1 MAAINYDYILKYRIQ
16 AKLTQPLHVGSG
28 AGSSEEVLIHPVTG
42 NPFVQAAGIAGPFRA
57 YYATG
62 RTAKQVGDVF
72 GISGEEL
79 PKVPEKKKGSCG
91 QSANPE
97 IVADVTEVAQK
108 TTNVKFVRADDV
120 ESRICFTDGIFI
132 TEPKMELRP
141 HVKIDPVSGTV
152 ASEGSGGQKFNTEY
166 IGAGATVEYFIYLYG
181 MEAQAQADETMVT
194 DMLNAINAKDVQFG
208 GMKSAGCGF
217 MEIEK
222 AAVYRFNMKKDV
234 DRNNWKREDQLLI
247 DEYDPL
253 TLDDSGK
260 NSTAAYTITVSG
272 RTEGSMLIKSIA
284 VPEVGE
290 DAPDSMNI
298 RNAALEYIV
307 PGSSL
312 KGAIKNRIE
321 IILAYLKQKG
331 AVSDSEKLV
340 IDAFGGKEAA
350 RSKEERYTG
359 RSGNL
364 RFSDTKIGQKEDND
378 MAPLQH
384 RIHIDKFTGG
394 VMHGGKFS
402 QKNIAGD
409 FVMEIK
415 IIDKNNPDVTCALL
429 VLALRDLMIG
439 AFNLGSGY
447 NIGHGFVDIDKV
459 EIKAGNG
466 ESAEITKNGVTDGN
480 NIIADCL
487 KALSSG
493 KEAS

>member
-1 MAAINYDYILKYRIQ
+1 MAAIFYDYIQKFRIQ

-28 AGSSEEVLIHPVTG
+28 AGGSEEVLIHPVTR
-42 NPFVQAAGIAGPFRA
+42 NPFVQATGITGPFRA
-57 YYATG
+57 YFAAG

-79 PKVPEKKKGSCG
+79 PPVPEKKKGDG
-91 QSANPE
+91 VQSANPE
-97 IVADVTEVAQK
+97 ATADGTKVPQK
-108 TTNVKFVRADDV
+108 TNDKSVRADDV

-166 IGAGATVEYFIYLYG
+166 IGAGATVEFFIYLYG

-194 DMLNAINAKDVQFG
+194 DMLNAISARDVQFG

-222 AAVYRFNMKKDV
+222 AAVYRFNMKIKA
-234 DRNNWKREDQLLI
+234 DRDKWKEEDQLRI

-260 NSTAAYTITVSG
+260 NSSAAYTITVRG
-272 RTEGSMLIKSIA
+272 KTDGSMLIKSIA

-350 RSKEERYTG
+350 RNKEERYTG

-364 RFSDTKIGQKEDND
+364 RFSDTKIGKKEDND

-384 RIHIDKFTGG
+384 RVHIDKFTGG

-415 IIDKNNPDVTCALL
+415 IIDKNDPDVTCALL

-439 AFNLGSGY
+439 TFNLGSGY
-447 NIGHGFVDIDKV
+447 NVGHGFVDIDKV

-466 ESAEITKNGVTDGN
+466 ESAELTKNGVTDGK